1 MNGWFLNMN
10 LCFFCNNIG
19 GRVLYQDENFRIILI
34 EDASYPGYLRIVSN
48 LHVKELTDLSDD
60 DNLILYRAVMKSEK
74 ILREIMDP
82 EKVNIASFGNMT
94 PHVHWHL
101 IPRYKDDK
109 HFPNP
114 TWGEVTN
121 SAYAPSVSIMNQ
133 EKLLV
138 DKFFELFTA

>member
-1 MNGWFLNMN
+1 MS

-19 GRVLYQDENFRIILI
+19 GRVLYHNKVFRITLV
-34 EDASYPGYLRIVSN
+34 EDVNYPGYLRIVSN

-60 DNLILYRAVMKSEK
+60 DNLLIYGAVMKCEK
-74 ILREIMDP
+74 ILREIMNP
-82 EKVNIASFGNMT
+82 EKINIASFGNMT

-114 TWGEVTN
+114 TWGDITN
-121 SAYAPSVSIMNQ
+121 DAYLPSVSLINQ
-133 EKLLV
+133 EKFLV
-138 DKFFELFTA
+138 DKFLELFTA